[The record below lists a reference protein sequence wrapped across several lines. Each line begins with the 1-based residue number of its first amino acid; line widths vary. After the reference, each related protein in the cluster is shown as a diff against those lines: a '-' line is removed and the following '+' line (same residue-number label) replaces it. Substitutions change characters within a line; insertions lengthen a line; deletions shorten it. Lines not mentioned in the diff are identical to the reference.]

1 MRASGESSRLQQRL
15 NQTNRE
21 FRNATAS
28 GSRFGDMLKASFLGN
43 LAADAVSNIA
53 SEIKSLG
60 SEALGMS
67 SDLIEVQNVIDV
79 AFRDSSKQIDSWSKT
94 TLDSYGITELQAKSW
109 SGTMGSMLKS
119 SGIASDDMLTM
130 STSLSELAGDFSSF
144 YNLDHEDSWN
154 KIRAGMSGESEPLRQ
169 LGINMSVANMEAYAL
184 SRGITKSYQDM
195 DQAEQTLLRYNYLLA
210 NSTDAQG
217 DFARSLDESWENQK
231 RLLTG
236 SIMQKA
242 AEALSKFIPV
252 FTDATKK
259 ANEFVSNIDMDE
271 VTVKMEQGFKL
282 AGDSIGWVKDNLSWL
297 MPIAAGAVSIM
308 TGFSILGTVNNLMA
322 TWRAST
328 IAQQF
333 AQGGLNAVM
342 AANPIGM
349 IIVGIGL
356 LVAAGLW
363 LWKNWDMVSAG
374 VVGAWENYVI
384 PFFGGIGAWFS
395 GIWTGMVD
403 GFKLAW
409 SGITSW
415 FGSLWE
421 GVIGVFKGYL
431 NIYVGIFNFLIG
443 GLNKI
448 KFDVPDW
455 VPGIGGKTVGV
466 AIPTLQTFAMGGI
479 ATQASIFGEA
489 GAEMAIPL
497 KKTPRSISL
506 LQQTAQILGVHQEK
520 ETAPDMAMPLKTL
533 SRSTELLQK
542 AAQVLGI
549 NRKNESTPGITAPV
563 KQLPKSTDLLQ
574 KASQTLKIV
583 GKGAGNIINITININ
598 GGDLKEV
605 KRVVE
610 EVIKGHY
617 EDEEMVAFG

>member
-1 MRASGESSRLQQRL
+1 MASRRELRALITLAGRIDPSLSTALMRASGESSRLQQRL

-21 FRNATAS
+21 FRNTTAS
-28 GSRFGDMLKASFLGN
+28 GRSFGDMLKASFLGN
-43 LAADAVSNIA
+43 LAANAVSRIA
-53 SEIKSLG
+53 SEVKSLG
-60 SEALGMS
+60 SEALGMA
-67 SDLIEVQNVIDV
+67 SDLVEVQNVIGV
-79 AFRDSSKQIDSWSKT
+79 TFKDSSKQIDAWSKT
-94 TLDSYGITELQAKSW
+94 TLDSYGITDLQAKSW

-130 STSLSELAGDFSSF
+130 STSLAGLAGDYSSF
-144 YNLDHEDSWN
+144 YNLEHEDAWN
-154 KIRAGMSGESEPLRQ
+154 KIRAGISGETEPLKQ

-217 DFARSLDESWENQK
+217 DYKRSLDESWENQK

-242 AEALSKFIPV
+242 AEALSKFIPL

-259 ANEFVSNIDMDE
+259 ANKFVSNIDMDE
-271 VTVKMEQGFKL
+271 VSIKMEQGFKL
-282 AGDSIGWVKDNLSWL
+282 VGDSIGWVKDNLSWL

-308 TGFSILGTVNNLMA
+308 TGFSILGTVNGLMA

-342 AANPIGM
+342 SANPIGAM
-349 IIVGIGL
+349 IIGIGIL
-356 LVAAGLW
+356 IAVGLA
-363 LWKNWDMVSAG
+363 LWKNWDEVSQLI
-374 VVGAWENYVI
+374 VGIWQDYLI
-384 PFFGGIGAWFS
+384 PFFEGIGAWFS

-409 SGITSW
+409 SGIASW

-466 AIPTLQTFAMGGI
+466 VIPTLQTFAMGGI

-506 LQQTAQILGVHQEK
+506 LQQTAQILGVHKEK
-520 ETAPDMAMPLKTL
+520 ETT
-533 SRSTELLQK
+533 
-542 AAQVLGI
+542 
-549 NRKNESTPGITAPV
+549 PV

-574 KASQTLKIV
+574 KASQTLKIA
-583 GKGAGNIINITININ
+583 GKSAGDIINITININ

-605 KRVVE
+605 KRVVDE
-610 EVIKGHY
+610 AIKGHY